1 MMLVMM
7 PFYGSES
14 LVTICSLSS
23 TDEISHDYN
32 DDEDEQHHTYTN
44 SYSVVRLV
52 GFAQVDYSN
61 KKMPGYA
68 NPSTKQ
74 TKNPLKTSM
83 QTFTTWLFE
92 LEMLETKVRN

>member
-61 KKMPGYA
+61 KQTDAWLRKSKYKTNKKPTENKHA
-68 NPSTKQ
+68 NCY
-74 TKNPLKTSM
+74 NLVI
-83 QTFTTWLFE
+83 W
-92 LEMLETKVRN
+92 VRNVRN